1 MCICLATYV
10 LAHFLYYFG
19 NDRTVDGTN
28 GLWIFANPFTIFGL
42 FLTAYWL
49 IKKSASPLFVISGS
63 LLLIG
68 VENILLFDLAGSHDK
83 GTHQPGIQFWN
94 CPYRTLSQFYNCLR
108 DVTVCHICKKDK
120 SLQSDKSGDRRTGEL
135 RFQGDS
141 FAYFRNWDAQP
152 GRRFC
157 FFNLIFINVSI

>member
-1 MCICLATYV
+1 MKKFKVLMCICLATYV

-68 VENILLFDLAGSHDK
+68 VETFYFLTWPVPTIKEHISPAYSFEIAHIGLYLSFITALGMLLFATSVRK
-83 GTHQPGIQFWN
+83 TNRCN
-94 CPYRTLSQFYNCLR
+94 CKT
-108 DVTVCHICKKDK
+108 
-120 SLQSDKSGDRRTGEL
+120 
-135 RFQGDS
+135 
-141 FAYFRNWDAQP
+141 
-152 GRRFC
+152 
-157 FFNLIFINVSI
+157 